1 MSKILE
7 TMENIANYIKTI
19 NTVYP
24 FQTRRGKLNSKNEA
38 NSRKKQLI
46 ELTYKSLLYILP

>member
-24 FQTRRGKLNSKNEA
+24 FHTRRGKLNSKNEA

-46 ELTYKSLLYILP
+46 ELTCKSLLYILP